1 MRRFVVPYGRRS
13 VDDPFIALF
22 DPTIGGLMTGFDKFG
37 GKIEGMI
44 SGIKSDIKETETSY
58 IVEAELPGYSKED
71 IGIEL
76 SEGVLTIS
84 AETKKESE
92 EKKDNFV
99 RRERY
104 SGKVVR
110 SYSFDDVDEDT
121 VKANYETGILSVE
134 LPTVSQKPF
143 TKNITIE

>member
-121 VKANYETGILSVE
+121 VKAKYENGILSVE
-134 LPTVSQKPF
+134 LTKVSKKPLK
-143 TKNITIE
+143 KNITIE

>member
-22 DPTIGGLMTGFDKFG
+22 DPTICGLMTGFDKFG

-121 VKANYETGILSVE
+121 VKAKYENGILSVE
-134 LPTVSQKPF
+134 LTKVSKKPLK
-143 TKNITIE
+143 KNITIE